1 MISSAHLISGLS
13 VGKQANI
20 NLSSAGD
27 LFSACN
33 NFSNLKPE
41 PAEMR
46 VLSLSEFSVI
56 GRPAG
61 KVISGCA

>member
-20 NLSSAGD
+20 NLPGAADPFPASNDFSSI
-27 LFSACN
+27 
-33 NFSNLKPE
+33 KTE

-46 VLSLSEFSVI
+46 VFS
-56 GRPAG
+56 PPLE
-61 KVISGCA
+61 S